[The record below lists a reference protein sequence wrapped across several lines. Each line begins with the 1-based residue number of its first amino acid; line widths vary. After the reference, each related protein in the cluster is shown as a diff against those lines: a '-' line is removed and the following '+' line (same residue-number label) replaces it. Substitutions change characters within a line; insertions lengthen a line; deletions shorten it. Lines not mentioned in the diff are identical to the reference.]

1 MVSCLRVMEV
11 VNGVNFCIFFLC
23 ICSDGSIV
31 DVLLISL
38 GLILEYMLGW
48 NFKYICKDWNFWKK

>member
-1 MVSCLRVMEV
+1 MVKKKMVSCLRVMEV

-38 GLILEYMLGW
+38 GLILEYMLG
-48 NFKYICKDWNFWKK
+48 